1 MQDIELS
8 DLKKVI
14 GTENILVDFWAPW
27 CGPCKLL
34 TPVLEEVAK
43 KLGNK
48 VRIVKVNIDT
58 YPEVSRSY
66 GVKTIPTM
74 LLFKA
79 GGGLP
84 VTISGRNVTGIVT
97 SIEGN
102 L

>member
-8 DLKKVI
+8 ELKKVI

-34 TPVLEEVAK
+34 IPVLEEVSK

>member
-8 DLKKVI
+8 DLKKII